1 MALKQ
6 VLDNAEAA
14 RRMRAD
20 ILMSSGSYAAVEAL
34 AYVAMTHHTQ
44 AVRDADN
51 ELADHWMNV
60 HLILAEAKN
69 KIGALT

>member
-6 VLDNAEAA
+6 IQDNAGTM

-20 ILMSSGSYAAVEAL
+20 ILISSGSYAAAEAL
-34 AYVAMTHHTQ
+34 QHVSMEHYAR

-51 ELADHWMNV
+51 ELADHWLAV
-60 HLILAEAKN
+60 GQIFAEAKR
-69 KIGALT
+69 KLGELK